1 MRIAAVD
8 IGTNTVR
15 LLVARVEC
23 RDDVTVVHWLD
34 HREAVTRLGEGVDV
48 DRVLSQ
54 EAMGRTL
61 AVLAGYREV
70 IRRHEAS
77 LVVAVATSATR
88 DAGNREDF
96 LGRAEQALGCVPT
109 VISGNEEASLAFSGT
124 TNAAEGEPPHLVVDL
139 GGGSTEFV
147 LGKAEPDLAISV
159 DIGSVRLTERRLPHR
174 PATPGQVA
182 AARSEARRLL
192 DVVALPDEPGTI
204 FGVGGTFTT
213 LAGMIGDGSVHGTV
227 LDGAGLAEVVENL
240 RTATIAETISR
251 WGVHPRRAPVL
262 LGGAIVAEQALAHLN
277 ASTITVS
284 ERDMLDGIVIEAART
299 VR

>member
-15 LLVARVEC
+15 LLIARPEE
-23 RDDVTVVHWLD
+23 RDDGTIVHWLD
-34 HREAVTRLGEGVDV
+34 HREAVTRLGEGVDA
-48 DRVLSQ
+48 DRVLSE

-77 LVVAVATSATR
+77 IVVAVATSATR
-88 DAGNREDF
+88 DAANRDHF
-96 LGRAEQALGCVPT
+96 LGRAEQALGYAPT
-109 VISGNEEASLAFSGT
+109 VISGGEEASLAFSGT
-124 TNAAEGEPPHLVVDL
+124 TNAATGEPPHLVIDL

-147 LGKAEPDLAISV
+147 LGKTEPDLAVSI

-182 AARSEARRLL
+182 AARSEARRHLEA
-192 DVVALPDEPGTI
+192 VVLPDEPGAI
-204 FGVGGTFTT
+204 IGVGGTFTT
-213 LAGMIGDGSVHGTV
+213 LARLISDGPVHGTP
-227 LDGAGLAEVVENL
+227 LDAAGLTEVVEAL
-240 RTATIAETISR
+240 RTATIEETTSR

-262 LGGAIVAEQALAHLN
+262 LGGAIVAEQALVHLN
-277 ASTITVS
+277 APAITVS

-299 VR
+299 AG

>member
-15 LLVARVEC
+15 LLIARTES
-23 RDDVTVVHWLD
+23 RDSETVVHWLD
-34 HREAVTRLGEGVDV
+34 HREAVTRLGEGVDD

-54 EAMGRTL
+54 DAMGRTL
-61 AVLAGYREV
+61 AVLAGYREA

-77 LVVAVATSATR
+77 MVVAVATSATR
-88 DAGNREDF
+88 DAANREDF
-96 LGRAEQALGCVPT
+96 LARAEQALGYAPT
-109 VISGNEEASLAFSGT
+109 VISGGEEASLAFSGT
-124 TNAAEGEPPHLVVDL
+124 TNAATGEPPHLVIDL

-147 LGKAEPDLAISV
+147 LGKTEPDLAMSI

-182 AARSEARRLL
+182 AARSEARRHL
-192 DVVALPDEPGTI
+192 DTVVLTDEPGTI
-204 FGVGGTFTT
+204 LGVGGTFTT
-213 LAGMIGDGSVHGTV
+213 LAHLIGDGRVHGAQLSAGVLTDVVARLSRATV
-227 LDGAGLAEVVENL
+227 E
-240 RTATIAETISR
+240 ETVSR

-262 LGGAIVAEQALAHLN
+262 LGGAIVAEQALAHLD
-277 ASTITVS
+277 AGTITVS